1 MKNVRAAVV
10 GLAWGQM
17 HLDALRRVKDLE
29 IVAVCD
35 CDAERAKTIAKNAGI
50 KNYCAD
56 ARELFARDDIDLIT
70 LATPPATHYDLANQ
84 ALLAKKAVLCE
95 APVGLNSQ
103 NAEKLFKTAQ
113 QRKMASAVAFQT
125 RYLPSYAYARELI
138 AEEYLGEFLRA
149 TVAFQMAQP
158 WGLSGAQGESSSWAT
173 NDQRGGGIM
182 RNVAAHFIDALLWW
196 FGAAQLAL
204 GERATM
210 FSQVRRPIQAGHE
223 TKIEKFTATADDAF
237 TAMLKFEDGGI
248 ALLNFVSGARQDT
261 PWSIT
266 LVGSRATLQ
275 ITSGALSGKRDTE
288 RDFGQ
293 LQIPRRLELPDRPRE
308 PLMWALTELV
318 TDLTKQM
325 RGQSLEG
332 RAPPTFQEA
341 ATTYRV
347 MEAIQRSSDD
357 KLWTAI

>member
-1 MKNVRAAVV
+1 MSNIRAAVV

-17 HLDALRRVKDLE
+17 HLDALRRVKNLD

-35 CDAERAKTIAKNAGI
+35 SNAERAQTIAKNAGI
-50 KNYCAD
+50 KLVFTD
-56 ARELFARDDIDLIT
+56 ANELFAREDVDLIT
-70 LATPPATHYDLANQ
+70 LATPPATHHELANK

-95 APVGLNSQ
+95 TPAGLNSAD
-103 NAEKLFKTAQ
+103 AEKSFKTAQ

-125 RYLPSYAYARELI
+125 RYLPSYAYAQELI
-138 AEEYLGEFLRA
+138 AEEYLGKFLRA
-149 TVAFQMAQP
+149 TISFQMAQP
-158 WGLSGAQGESSSWAT
+158 WGLNGNWAA
-173 NDQRGGGIM
+173 DDKRGGGVM
-182 RNVAAHFIDALLWW
+182 RNVAVHFIDALLWW
-196 FGAAQLAL
+196 FGPV
-204 GERATM
+204 ERVMAERETL
-210 FSQVRRPIQAGHE
+210 FSEVRRPIQVGRE
-223 TKIEKFTATADDAF
+223 TKIEKFTATAEDSFA
-237 TAMLKFEDGGI
+237 AMLKFENGGA
-248 ALLNFVSGARQDT
+248 ALLNFVSGARQDM

-325 RGQSLEG
+325 RGEELSG
-332 RAPPTFQEA
+332 RTPPTFQDA
-341 ATTYRV
+341 ANAYRV

-357 KLWTAI
+357 MLWTGV

>member
-1 MKNVRAAVV
+1 MKNIRAAVV

-35 CDAERAKTIAKNAGI
+35 SNAERAKTIAKNAGI
-50 KNYCAD
+50 KLAFAD
-56 ARELFARDDIDLIT
+56 ANELLARADVDLIT
-70 LATPPATHYDLANQ
+70 LATPPMTHHDLANK

-95 APVGLNSQ
+95 SPAGLNSQ
-103 NAEKLFKTAQ
+103 DAEKLFKTAQ

-125 RYLPSYAYARELI
+125 RYLPSYAYAKELI
-138 AEEYLGEFLRA
+138 DEEYLGTFLRA
-149 TVAFQMAQP
+149 TISFQMAQP
-158 WGLSGAQGESSSWAT
+158 WGLNGNWAA
-173 NDQRGGGIM
+173 DDKRGGGVM
-182 RNVAAHFIDALLWW
+182 RNIAAHFIDALWWW
-196 FGAAQLAL
+196 FGPV
-204 GERATM
+204 ERVMAERETL
-210 FSQVRRPIQAGHE
+210 FSEVRRPIQVGRE
-223 TKIEKFTATADDAF
+223 TKIEKFTATADDTF
-237 TAMLKFEDGGI
+237 TALLRFENGGT
-248 ALLNFVSGARQDT
+248 ALLNFISGARQDT

-308 PLMWALTELV
+308 PLMWALTELT

-325 RGQSLEG
+325 RGEELSG
-332 RAPPTFQEA
+332 RTPPTFRDA
-341 ATTYRV
+341 ANVYCV

-357 KLWTAI
+357 KLWTSV